1 MLLAELLLQAHAALF
16 QLAPLSHQ
24 ASFELEGI
32 LVEVL
37 PLFLP
42 ATLLLGL
49 PLLLV
54 ARHVGT
60 LSLDPILLL
69 LILQLPELGVQS
81 LATLLLETI

>member
-1 MLLAELLLQAHAALF
+1 M
-16 QLAPLSHQ
+16 
-24 ASFELEGI
+24 
-32 LVEVL
+32 L

>member
-16 QLAPLSHQ
+16 QLAPSSHQ
-24 ASFELEGI
+24 ASFELVGL

-37 PLFLP
+37 PLFVA

-54 ARHVGT
+54 ALHVGA
-60 LSLDPILLL
+60 LSLSPVLLL
-69 LILQLPELGVQS
+69 LFLQRLELGVQS
-81 LATLLLETI
+81 LATSLLATL